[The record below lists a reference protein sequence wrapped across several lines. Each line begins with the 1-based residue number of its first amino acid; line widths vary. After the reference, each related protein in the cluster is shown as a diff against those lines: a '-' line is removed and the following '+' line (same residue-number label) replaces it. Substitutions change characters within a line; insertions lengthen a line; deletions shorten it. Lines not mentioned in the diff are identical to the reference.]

1 MGERRRGGSPVVAW
15 GGSPKPG
22 RVTAGDD
29 FSFAF
34 QIRKPVVRQQARAS
48 PISTPKRT
56 TARSPPM
63 SRKDTKALSQ
73 KSSEKPSI
81 HGDVFLKYL
90 EDLKSRINADVR
102 GARSSHKS
110 ASPPAETRGD
120 KSRHRRLQSDAKG
133 VDRVERQSPVSR
145 LFARMEDLGNAADQS
160 RHRRNASVEM
170 DHSVHVE
177 SPLNISDEKT
187 VKRGFH
193 CRSSSSSKLIGEEA
207 KDLAGSGSAAS
218 LIAAEE
224 DKEQLMKIVKL
235 SYRSSGSPPVTTSEF
250 YRFGRMLGKGAFGK
264 VSLAVHK
271 LTGLKVA
278 IKSIDKAYMKD
289 EHRRRKVFQEVFT
302 MRRIRNKNVIRLFEV
317 FESSRHFNMVLEYCG
332 GGDLLQFV
340 KTRIRLPESEAVLI
354 FQQILEAVRACHG
367 MNIIHR
373 DVKLDNV
380 LIDSTYRTA
389 KLCDFGV
396 SRMVKPGQRINDQC
410 GTPAYIAPEIIA
422 DRGYEGFPVDVW
434 SLGVLLYAMI
444 TGTVPFRAKSMPE
457 LHKLILRGK
466 FDIPEHVSIA
476 GRSLL
481 EGMLTLVPQ
490 QRMTLDQ
497 VARHPWVLGA
507 HDDLEMYE
515 STMPRFLGAEP
526 GLLDKS
532 GTIGIHH
539 SDQTVLSQLE
549 RLGFVADNVV
559 HSLCYREINHAT
571 ATYELLELNAENSL

>member
-1 MGERRRGGSPVVAW
+1 MGERRRVGSPPVVW
-15 GGSPKPG
+15 GSSPKPG
-22 RVTAGDD
+22 RATAGED

-34 QIRKPVVRQQARAS
+34 QIRKPVRQTRAS
-48 PISTPKRT
+48 PVSTPKRT
-56 TARSPPM
+56 LAKSPPVRPREVKVA
-63 SRKDTKALSQ
+63 SQRSGEKLSA
-73 KSSEKPSI
+73 
-81 HGDVFLKYL
+81 HGDLFLKYL

-102 GARSSHKS
+102 GARSSCKS
-110 ASPPAETRGD
+110 SSPPAETRGSD
-120 KSRHRRLQSDAKG
+120 KPRHRRMQSDAKP
-133 VDRVERQSPVSR
+133 VERSDRQSPVSR
-145 LFARMEDLGNAADQS
+145 LLARMEDLGNSAEHS
-160 RHRRNASVEM
+160 HRRNASMEV

-177 SPLNISDEKT
+177 SPLNMSDEKT

-193 CRSSSSSKLIGEEA
+193 SRSSSSSKVGEEG
-207 KDLAGSGSAAS
+207 KDMAGSGSAAS
-218 LIAAEE
+218 LVAAEE
-224 DKEQLMKIVKL
+224 DKAQLLRIVKL
-235 SYRSSGSPPVTTSEF
+235 SYRSSGVPPITTSEF

-264 VSLAVHK
+264 VSLAIHK

-302 MRRIRNKNVIRLFEV
+302 MRRIRHHNVIRLFEV

-354 FQQILEAVRACHG
+354 FQQILESVRVCHSK
-367 MNIIHR
+367 NIIHR

-434 SLGVLLYAMI
+434 SLGVLLYAMV
-444 TGTVPFRAKSMPE
+444 TGTVPFRAKSMAD

-466 FDIPEHVSIA
+466 FDIPEHVSDA
-476 GRSLL
+476 GRSLI
-481 EGMLTLVPQ
+481 EGMLTLIPQ

-497 VARHPWVLGA
+497 VARHPWVLSS
-507 HDDLEMYE
+507 HEDLEMYE

-532 GTIGIHH
+532 GTIGTAYI
-539 SDQTVLSQLE
+539 DQTLLSKLE
-549 RLGFVADNVV
+549 RLGFVADSVV

-571 ATYELLELNAENSL
+571 ATYELLELNAETSL